1 MQWFYIC
8 KRLKKS
14 RNSDSDLKEWIFI
27 FGFLIYFREGFSLKE
42 GVRNP
47 EKKHGMTC
55 VQKWL
60 DKKFFYL
67 SFKNQVKYFS
77 ISWKYMHVISNMFF

>member
-8 KRLKKS
+8 KRLKKCS
-14 RNSDSDLKEWIFI
+14 NSDSDLKKWIFT
-27 FGFLIYFREGFSLKE
+27 FGILIYFREGFSLME

-47 EKKHGMTC
+47 EKEHFGMTY

-60 DKKFFYL
+60 DNKCLYL
-67 SFKNQVKYFS
+67 SFKNKVK
-77 ISWKYMHVISNMFF
+77 

>member
-14 RNSDSDLKEWIFI
+14 SNTDSDLKEWIFV
-27 FGFLIYFREGFSLKE
+27 FGILIYFRKGFSLKE

-47 EKKHGMTC
+47 EKEPYGMTY

-60 DKKFFYL
+60 DNIFFICPL
-67 SFKNQVKYFS
+67 KTK
-77 ISWKYMHVISNMFF
+77 